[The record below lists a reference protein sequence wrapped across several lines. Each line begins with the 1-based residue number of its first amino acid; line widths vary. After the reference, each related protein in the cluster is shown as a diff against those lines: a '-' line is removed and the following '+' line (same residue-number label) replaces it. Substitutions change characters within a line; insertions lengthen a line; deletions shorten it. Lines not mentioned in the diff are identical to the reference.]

1 MNTHIG
7 SSFDSFLEE
16 EGIKEEVEN
25 TAVKKIISLGMKKEM
40 NAVGITKTEMA
51 ERMGTSRAAVDRFLN
66 PYNNAV
72 TLSTLVKAA
81 NVLGKKLVIRIV

>member
-1 MNTHIG
+1 MNTPIG

-51 ERMGTSRAAVDRFLN
+51 ERMGTSRAAVDRLLN

>member
-40 NAVGITKTEMA
+40 NAVGITKTEMS
-51 ERMGTSRAAVDRFLN
+51 ERMGTSRAAVDRLLN

>member
-51 ERMGTSRAAVDRFLN
+51 ERMGTSRAAVDRLLN

>member
-16 EGIKEEVEN
+16 EGIKEEIEN

-51 ERMGTSRAAVDRFLN
+51 ERMGTSRAAVDRLLN

>member
-1 MNTHIG
+1 
-7 SSFDSFLEE
+7 
-16 EGIKEEVEN
+16 
-25 TAVKKIISLGMKKEM
+25 MKKEM

-51 ERMGTSRAAVDRFLN
+51 ERMGTSRAAVDRLLN